1 MKKDVLSARRQL
13 QKCFLPADSGRT
25 ESDLT
30 IANRQ
35 LQWLEDHPNLTQ
47 SIIIRTKIS
56 TLLRRMQ
63 GISTIPAEFRER
75 SSALLDK
82 WNNVAERYIPRTNH
96 SEQEQIEK
104 DALYTRYKLQRCFPQ
119 ANRGHTES
127 NLTIANR
134 QLQWL
139 EDHPNLTQSIITTT
153 KIATLLRR
161 MQGLSTVPAEY
172 RERST
177 ALLDKWNSVAQP
189 ELPGANHQD
198 HSHNGAGANVAT
210 TGQKGGKRGEQSEG
224 VRDPW
229 MPP

>member
-1 MKKDVLSARRQL
+1 MKKDVLFARRQL

-35 LQWLEDHPNLTQ
+35 LQWLEDHPYLTQ
-47 SIIIRTKIS
+47 SII
-56 TLLRRMQ
+56 
-63 GISTIPAEFRER
+63 
-75 SSALLDK
+75 
-82 WNNVAERYIPRTNH
+82 
-96 SEQEQIEK
+96 
-104 DALYTRYKLQRCFPQ
+104 
-119 ANRGHTES
+119 NR
-127 NLTIANR
+127 
-134 QLQWL
+134 
-139 EDHPNLTQSIITTT
+139 T

-161 MQGLSTVPAEY
+161 MQGLSTVPAKF

-198 HSHNGAGANVAT
+198 HSHTGAGANVAT
-210 TGQKGGKRGEQSEG
+210 TSQKGGKRGEQSEG

-229 MPP
+229 MTP